1 MRYLN
6 KIVFINSAHIRYA
19 EVAMAGNIH
28 FTGTQ
33 GVGKTTLLRALLF
46 FYNCRKDRLGIR
58 TQGQQS
64 FDNFYIPTSSSYI
77 VYEVS
82 RSDDEHPF
90 SIILFRH
97 KNRAVFRFVDAP
109 YSKDWFVDEY
119 GMVAS
124 DYLTVRQ
131 RIQNLGIDASG
142 IVERYTQYLDII
154 YGNRNAQL
162 SKDLTK
168 YYLLKSRQ
176 YHNIPRII
184 QNVFLNERVDAAFI
198 KNTIINSISGEE
210 EEIAVDLNFF
220 RSKLVHF
227 SDELKDISLW
237 TEVNR
242 QGIVETRVSADNIIK
257 ISHGVKASRR
267 ALREQCG
274 MLRYAMDKVERD
286 IPTLKN
292 RIEKKEESIRQI
304 DRRLNELTSRFEQ
317 EKKKLSDRI
326 AVLTHDLKR
335 ASELRKEYQ
344 RIGIEEMIERAGKLE
359 SLKLELQQKERILD
373 RLRSDYKSIAD
384 KYETIRNRMELDK
397 ELYIQSCKGKKNNI
411 LEEFNTRECDRLQ
424 RRSKLE
430 FDIRNKSKD
439 EIAEIRERQKSYS
452 ELLQEQKLQRVRIS
466 ASSPMKEE
474 LTECENCI
482 KEEERKIHQL
492 SENKLTEEK
501 RHDSIMSA
509 LELEIRQIESDTAL
523 QIKDI
528 DGKINRVESLKKEEL
543 QLLSHVQGSLS
554 EWLDDNVDGW
564 ERNIGKIADEK
575 VLYSLNLN
583 PCKSVDGSDSIFGI
597 SLDLDSIEKVVRT
610 PAMIRESV
618 EKLDKELA
626 SLANEI
632 IALHDLKDRRIA
644 AKEKEVRSEI
654 NSIKV
659 GIDTI
664 SQNILLCQKTLNE
677 QILRLDDIKEQE
689 KRYIDEVISVL
700 DEKIQNTQLQ
710 IDDFEKE
717 GQTIAAR
724 WDGELRKVSRKIN
737 EEIKSDKAQRD
748 EQLKA
753 IGEEIAAYTKS
764 YEAKLFQLENEEA
777 AELSKSGA
785 DNLLMESTKKE
796 IAGIRDSLDRIDR
809 EREKI
814 TEYRK
819 DCRDLLDNVVEMQ
832 MDKKSLENE
841 AASLQQKYDERRKRH
856 ELKKDEELQAISSL
870 CRSYSKALESKRHA
884 DEFVASK
891 NYQSELKEE
900 GAIQTTQDC
909 LTIISAIKDLIG
921 EIYRGSDSLKETT
934 NEFRRRFSQN
944 NTFKFPTSFDTL
956 DDYHRYA
963 DSLEDFVTNDKIKEF
978 QHVTS
983 NLYRDILSR
992 AASDF
997 NILLSRESEIL
1008 KIIRDINYDFEKKT
1022 FAGVIRRIELR
1033 LDRSTMP
1040 IITQLQNI
1048 TDFWQSHQY
1057 ELGEINLFS
1066 TDEHY
1071 DTNREAIKYL
1081 KSLSAALT
1089 NTRDMQKL
1097 PLEQTFALKFQIQEN
1112 DNTTEWVE
1120 NLRAVG
1126 SEGTDILVK
1135 AIVNILLISV
1145 FKKRAGQSVDFRLHC
1160 MMDEI
1165 GRLADE
1171 NIQGILNF
1179 ANERGIFIVNSS
1191 PKAHRP
1197 LSYRHLYVLS
1207 KDEEANTVVQPILST
1222 REAKLK

>member
-384 KYETIRNRMELDK
+384 KYEDDT
-397 ELYIQSCKGKKNNI
+397 QS
-411 LEEFNTRECDRLQ
+411 
-424 RRSKLE
+424 
-430 FDIRNKSKD
+430 
-439 EIAEIRERQKSYS
+439 Y
-452 ELLQEQKLQRVRIS
+452 
-466 ASSPMKEE
+466 
-474 LTECENCI
+474 
-482 KEEERKIHQL
+482 
-492 SENKLTEEK
+492 
-501 RHDSIMSA
+501 
-509 LELEIRQIESDTAL
+509 
-523 QIKDI
+523 
-528 DGKINRVESLKKEEL
+528 
-543 QLLSHVQGSLS
+543 
-554 EWLDDNVDGW
+554 
-564 ERNIGKIADEK
+564 
-575 VLYSLNLN
+575 
-583 PCKSVDGSDSIFGI
+583 
-597 SLDLDSIEKVVRT
+597 
-610 PAMIRESV
+610 
-618 EKLDKELA
+618 
-626 SLANEI
+626 
-632 IALHDLKDRRIA
+632 
-644 AKEKEVRSEI
+644 
-654 NSIKV
+654 
-659 GIDTI
+659 
-664 SQNILLCQKTLNE
+664 
-677 QILRLDDIKEQE
+677 
-689 KRYIDEVISVL
+689 
-700 DEKIQNTQLQ
+700 
-710 IDDFEKE
+710 
-717 GQTIAAR
+717 
-724 WDGELRKVSRKIN
+724 
-737 EEIKSDKAQRD
+737 
-748 EQLKA
+748 
-753 IGEEIAAYTKS
+753 
-764 YEAKLFQLENEEA
+764 
-777 AELSKSGA
+777 GA
-785 DNLLMESTKKE
+785 
-796 IAGIRDSLDRIDR
+796 
-809 EREKI
+809 
-814 TEYRK
+814 
-819 DCRDLLDNVVEMQ
+819 
-832 MDKKSLENE
+832 
-841 AASLQQKYDERRKRH
+841 
-856 ELKKDEELQAISSL
+856 
-870 CRSYSKALESKRHA
+870 
-884 DEFVASK
+884 
-891 NYQSELKEE
+891 
-900 GAIQTTQDC
+900 
-909 LTIISAIKDLIG
+909 
-921 EIYRGSDSLKETT
+921 
-934 NEFRRRFSQN
+934 
-944 NTFKFPTSFDTL
+944 
-956 DDYHRYA
+956 
-963 DSLEDFVTNDKIKEF
+963 
-978 QHVTS
+978 
-983 NLYRDILSR
+983 
-992 AASDF
+992 
-997 NILLSRESEIL
+997 
-1008 KIIRDINYDFEKKT
+1008 
-1022 FAGVIRRIELR
+1022 
-1033 LDRSTMP
+1033 
-1040 IITQLQNI
+1040 
-1048 TDFWQSHQY
+1048 
-1057 ELGEINLFS
+1057 
-1066 TDEHY
+1066 
-1071 DTNREAIKYL
+1071 
-1081 KSLSAALT
+1081 
-1089 NTRDMQKL
+1089 
-1097 PLEQTFALKFQIQEN
+1097 
-1112 DNTTEWVE
+1112 
-1120 NLRAVG
+1120 
-1126 SEGTDILVK
+1126 
-1135 AIVNILLISV
+1135 
-1145 FKKRAGQSVDFRLHC
+1145 
-1160 MMDEI
+1160 
-1165 GRLADE
+1165 
-1171 NIQGILNF
+1171 
-1179 ANERGIFIVNSS
+1179 
-1191 PKAHRP
+1191 
-1197 LSYRHLYVLS
+1197 
-1207 KDEEANTVVQPILST
+1207 
-1222 REAKLK
+1222 